1 MFGGVDLNSVLYA
14 LSYGIIPGIF
24 AITVHEVAHGWAAR
38 KLGDPTAYMLGRLT
52 LNPFKHVDPIGTVV
66 VPIATYA
73 LAQLPFGWAKPV
85 PVSTEKLHSPRR
97 DMALVAVAGPVSNL
111 VMALIWGT
119 VWAAFVHAG
128 GRTTGAD
135 AFMRDM
141 CQFGMQF
148 NAILAVLNLFPLLPL
163 DGGRIL
169 ASVLPRE
176 VANFLH
182 RVEPFGLIILLVLLA
197 TGYLWRFLEPWFHKV
212 TNFLSAYVAFLIS

>member
-85 PVSTEKLHSPRR
+85 PVSTEKRHGPRS
-97 DMALVAVAGPVSNL
+97 DLALLPVARPVANL
-111 VMALIWGT
+111 VTALTSGT
-119 VWAAFVHAG
+119 VPAAFVHAG
-128 GRTTGAD
+128 RRTTGAD
-135 AFMRDM
+135 PFRRHI

-148 NAILAVLNLFPLLPL
+148 NPILAVLNLVP
-163 DGGRIL
+163 
-169 ASVLPRE
+169 
-176 VANFLH
+176 
-182 RVEPFGLIILLVLLA
+182 
-197 TGYLWRFLEPWFHKV
+197 
-212 TNFLSAYVAFLIS
+212 